1 MSILDDILDTIDL
14 EGVLYF
20 RTVFSSP
27 WAVEVPELTQAAR
40 FHLVVQGN
48 CLLKLSD
55 GSTTRLERGDLALIP
70 RGRSHT
76 LSCIPVESAPLL
88 ETVLEEAG
96 YTGDGVLIVGAPS
109 ESDDTATTQ
118 LICGH
123 LNFRNDGDHPILRG
137 LPDLVHA
144 TGTERAR
151 HPFLDDLLRLVER
164 QVFSDRPGSAASVKR
179 LSEMVF
185 IEILNISIEEGNR
198 DGAIFQALSDPQIGH
213 SLALIHDDPAAKWSV
228 EILAN
233 QVGMSRSRYAER
245 FNTLVGTGPMS
256 YVSDW
261 RLQKA
266 LSLLDETLLDV
277 KQIAHRVGYQSKASF
292 TRAFSAK
299 HGRSPMKY
307 RHRRKA
313 GILDL

>member
-1 MSILDDILDTIDL
+1 MNILSDILDTIDL

-27 WAVEVPELTQAAR
+27 WAVEVPKLSQAAR
-40 FHLVVQGN
+40 FHLVVQGS

-55 GSTTRLERGDLALIP
+55 GTTTRLERGDLALIP

-76 LSCIPVESAPLL
+76 LSCVPVQQAPLL
-88 ETVLEEAG
+88 ETVLEDAG

-109 ESDDTATTQ
+109 ADNDSATTQ

-123 LNFRNDGDHPILRG
+123 LNFRNGGDHPILRG
-137 LPDLVHA
+137 LPDFIHA
-144 TGTERAR
+144 SGTERAQY
-151 HPFLDDLLRLVER
+151 PFLDDLLRLVER
-164 QVFSDRPGSAASVKR
+164 QVFSGRPGSAASVKR

-185 IEILNISIEEGNR
+185 IEILNISMEEGNR
-198 DGAIFQALSDPQIGH
+198 DGAIFQAFSDPQIGK

-228 EILAN
+228 ETLAN
-233 QVGMSRSRYAER
+233 HVGMSRSRFAER
-245 FNTLVGTGPMS
+245 FNTLLGTGPMS

-266 LSLLDETLLDV
+266 LSLLDETQLDV
-277 KQIAHRVGYQSKASF
+277 KQIAHQVGYQSKASF

-299 HGRSPMKY
+299 HGHSPMKY
-307 RHRRKA
+307 RRRSDA
-313 GILDL
+313 GPQA